1 MVLRPIRARL
11 LFELFFKFKFSPNPF
26 LKLTP
31 NKENDIS
38 VVYCQSDIE
47 RGNIAYEE
55 TKSEESWAC

>member
-11 LFELFFKFKFSPNPF
+11 LFELFFKFSPNPS

-47 RGNIAYEE
+47 RGNIASGE